1 MKRMLSFISII
12 LLIGIFIT
20 ACAKEPTKIVN
31 LPEVNKPAETKEIIV
46 EDKIVEAVDSLVNEK
61 DLSPSETWQIGSKT
75 LKVLSIG
82 RDEGVKVDVDGQQ
95 GVIASTKNFEVVND
109 LKIETLKTDFS
120 NLDKPKTTIK
130 AEEFKLGEHEYLL
143 NLDPLILNEK
153 NIKLKEVGEDY
164 VYIEVGT
171 DASQKVLLNTEKT
184 INGFSF
190 KLLKSFYLDSQRQPY
205 AWIKIV
211 NLL

>member
-1 MKRMLSFISII
+1 M
-12 LLIGIFIT
+12 
-20 ACAKEPTKIVN
+20 
-31 LPEVNKPAETKEIIV
+31 
-46 EDKIVEAVDSLVNEK
+46 
-61 DLSPSETWQIGSKT
+61 
-75 LKVLSIG
+75 
-82 RDEGVKVDVDGQQ
+82 
-95 GVIASTKNFEVVND
+95 
-109 LKIETLKTDFS
+109 
-120 NLDKPKTTIK
+120 
-130 AEEFKLGEHEYLL
+130 L

-211 NLL
+211 SLL